1 MSHLHSPRATQLI
14 YLHSANNKVKAP
26 WPSTQ
31 LQLLLEHPRAMFPRQ
46 LEANGRQCNHPGADS
61 RARWLTTTVPQR
73 VSTTIY
79 TTHRSLLLWYS
90 CNPPAILLSIQQYS
104 HYDSYIDTAI
114 SYVTR
119 LLLIQTFL
127 LRFPP
132 ISAYLSN
139 HTITSPSHQQKP
151 TNLTWT
157 QQYVPSY
164 IRTLYTSHQR

>member
-14 YLHSANNKVKAP
+14 YLHSANNKVKPP

-73 VSTTIY
+73 ISATIY

-90 CNPPAILLSIQQYS
+90 CNPPAILLLIQQYS
-104 HYDSYIDTAI
+104 HYDSHIDTAI

-119 LLLIQTFL
+119 LLLIQNLSVTIPSNL
-127 LRFPP
+127 SLSIKSYYHSP
-132 ISAYLSN
+132 IASAKANYS
-139 HTITSPSHQQKP
+139 HMDSTICPF
-151 TNLTWT
+151 
-157 QQYVPSY
+157 
-164 IRTLYTSHQR
+164 IRTLYPPHQR